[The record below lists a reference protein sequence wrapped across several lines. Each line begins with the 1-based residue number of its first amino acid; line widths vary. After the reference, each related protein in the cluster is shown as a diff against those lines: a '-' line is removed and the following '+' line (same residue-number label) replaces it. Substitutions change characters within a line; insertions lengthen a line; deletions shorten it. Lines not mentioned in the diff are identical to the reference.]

1 MDCIEHIT
9 ARKVLFRGGESASPL
24 SPDQVKLV
32 LIGSIRSWPGAWHTR
47 TSKSAALAHEANSD
61 INTNDTGGLT
71 YASIEQHSYAET
83 TEFYGWLD
91 RNPLHPGTNTTRNT
105 NVDSLSSYAYMESS
119 LDNGNFTQSWDL
131 SGYDAIE
138 LVLGKSDGKTYTL
151 ALEDDR
157 SFLSWEAQFR
167 CINEKGLMTA
177 TREVLRFRD
186 LVPQRRRTSTF
197 MSARP
202 RELDLQKVRRFG
214 IGIYR

>member
-1 MDCIEHIT
+1 M
-9 ARKVLFRGGESASPL
+9 ESA
-24 SPDQVKLV
+24 
-32 LIGSIRSWPGAWHTR
+32 
-47 TSKSAALAHEANSD
+47 
-61 INTNDTGGLT
+61 
-71 YASIEQHSYAET
+71 
-83 TEFYGWLD
+83 
-91 RNPLHPGTNTTRNT
+91 
-105 NVDSLSSYAYMESS
+105 
-119 LDNGNFTQSWDL
+119 LDNDNFIQSWDL

-177 TREVLRFRD
+177 TREVLRFSD

-197 MSARP
+197 MSAHP

-214 IGIYR
+214 IWIYSSGSSQEGPFSLSIYSINAVKLDCSCPCPLVRGPVPKKGQGLEVEMSRLKNRVAAFVSYLGMKIAKPKPKRKLKQK

>member
-1 MDCIEHIT
+1 M
-9 ARKVLFRGGESASPL
+9 
-24 SPDQVKLV
+24 
-32 LIGSIRSWPGAWHTR
+32 
-47 TSKSAALAHEANSD
+47 
-61 INTNDTGGLT
+61 
-71 YASIEQHSYAET
+71 

-91 RNPLHPGTNTTRNT
+91 QSSLHPDTNATRNT
-105 NVDSLSSYAYMESS
+105 NVNSLSNYAYMESS
-119 LDNGNFTQSWDL
+119 LDNDNFIQSWDL

-177 TREVLRFRD
+177 TKKVLRFRD

-197 MSARP
+197 MSAHP

>member
-1 MDCIEHIT
+1 MLT
-9 ARKVLFRGGESASPL
+9 
-24 SPDQVKLV
+24 
-32 LIGSIRSWPGAWHTR
+32 GSSRSWPGTWQTR
-47 TSKSAALAHEANSD
+47 TSKSATLPLKANSD
-61 INTNDTGGLT
+61 ITTNGTGGLT
-71 YASIEQHSYAET
+71 YASMEHHPYAET

-91 RNPLHPGTNTTRNT
+91 QSSLHPDTNATKNT
-105 NVDSLSSYAYMESS
+105 NLKSLSNYAFIESS
-119 LDNGNFTQSWDL
+119 LDNDNFVQSWDL

-177 TREVLRFRD
+177 TRKVIRFRD
-186 LVPQRRRTSTF
+186 VVPQRRRTSTF
-197 MSARP
+197 MSAHP

>member
-1 MDCIEHIT
+1 MEH
-9 ARKVLFRGGESASPL
+9 
-24 SPDQVKLV
+24 
-32 LIGSIRSWPGAWHTR
+32 
-47 TSKSAALAHEANSD
+47 
-61 INTNDTGGLT
+61 
-71 YASIEQHSYAET
+71 HSYAET

-91 RNPLHPGTNTTRNT
+91 RSSLHPDINTTSNA
-105 NVDSLSSYAYMESS
+105 NANSLSSYAYMESS

-157 SFLSWEAQFR
+157 SFLCWEAQFR
-167 CINEKGLMTA
+167 CINQKGLMTA
-177 TREVLRFRD
+177 TREIVRFRN
-186 LVPQRRRTSTF
+186 LAPQRRRKSTF

-214 IGIYR
+214 IGISSGSLQEGPFSLSICSINAVKLDCSCPCPLVRDPVPRSQGLEVKMSRLKNRVAAFASYLGLKMAKPKPKRKPKQK